1 MNEGLKGWSKSGFA
15 NMATRMSSSTNN
27 TFIVATNRKGA
38 VHGFTQKYFLQ
49 KDTHYVTSA
58 WVQVSQGDM
67 IHVALAFGTAFGIQR
82 SGWAIARSGCWS
94 MLKGGFVLN
103 ISGPV
108 ELYLEAN
115 NTVVE
120 LWADSISVKPFSLDE
135 WKFHQDQST
144 EKVFK
149 KLCDLGDYEL
159 WYVIIGD
166 LLQYSESENYV
177 FP

>member
-1 MNEGLKGWSKSGFA
+1 
-15 NMATRMSSSTNN
+15 
-27 TFIVATNRKGA
+27 
-38 VHGFTQKYFLQ
+38 
-49 KDTHYVTSA
+49 
-58 WVQVSQGDM
+58 M

-144 EKVFK
+144 EKVRKARVKIQAVDSQGQPLPNATVSLAQFPVWQCNKPTHPKQQSLPRLVYFK
-149 KLCDLGDYEL
+149 
-159 WYVIIGD
+159 I
-166 LLQYSESENYV
+166 
-177 FP
+177 